1 MLSPNQ
7 RCHYSDE
14 AEDSRGLLLQ
24 SSNFPRGRVKVNSS
38 GSTISASQA
47 SPVLPEV
54 IANGRATMKNAVLI
68 TVKPNPIT
76 RIGISITIAIASGRS
91 SGIAAEACPVT
102 NARKRQLIV
111 KIFRDFVRY
120 MITGMCKFIAGQRL
134 NSPMTGACPVTNA
147 RKRQLIVKI
156 FRDFVRYMITGIF
169 KFFAGQIL
177 NSPMTGA

>member
-1 MLSPNQ
+1 M
-7 RCHYSDE
+7 
-14 AEDSRGLLLQ
+14 
-24 SSNFPRGRVKVNSS
+24 NSS

-76 RIGISITIAIASGRS
+76 RIGTSITIAIASGRS

-120 MITGMCKFIAGQRL
+120 MFTGMYKYIAGQRL
-134 NSPMTGACPVTNA
+134 NSPMTGAWSEGRSCSRAVKSIMHA
-147 RKRQLIVKI
+147 RHEEVK
-156 FRDFVRYMITGIF
+156 TE
-169 KFFAGQIL
+169 FASI
-177 NSPMTGA
+177 